1 MVNSFE
7 NIAVISFPE
16 LSENEFLSIEKKY
29 LNVIYIN
36 FFILFF
42 ASISIVFLVDF
53 TNTIN
58 ISPFSFWI
66 YIALI
71 IAFTIQFLIL
81 KIGFSKR
88 KYLVRSK
95 DISYKSGLFFM
106 KTTTVPF
113 HRIQH
118 IEINQGPFSRFFN
131 LAVLSVFTA
140 GNSSDDIKIR
150 GIKMT
155 DASKIKEFISTQID
169 G

>member
-1 MVNSFE
+1 
-7 NIAVISFPE
+7 
-16 LSENEFLSIEKKY
+16 
-29 LNVIYIN
+29 
-36 FFILFF
+36 
-42 ASISIVFLVDF
+42 LVDF

>member
-42 ASISIVFLVDF
+42 ASISVVFLVDF
-53 TNTIN
+53 TNIIN
-58 ISPFSFWI
+58 ISAFSFWI

-140 GNSSDDIKIR
+140 GNSSDDLKIR

>member
-42 ASISIVFLVDF
+42 ASFSIVFLVDF

>member
-42 ASISIVFLVDF
+42 ASFSIVFLVDF

-95 DISYKSGLFFM
+95 DVSYKSGLFFM

-140 GNSSDDIKIR
+140 GNSSDDLKIR

>member
-42 ASISIVFLVDF
+42 ASFSIVFLVDF

-95 DISYKSGLFFM
+95 DISYKCGLFFM

-140 GNSSDDIKIR
+140 GNSSDDLKIR

>member
-42 ASISIVFLVDF
+42 ASISVVFLVDF
-53 TNTIN
+53 TNIIN
-58 ISPFSFWI
+58 ISAFSFWI

-95 DISYKSGLFFM
+95 DISYKCGLFFM

-140 GNSSDDIKIR
+140 GNSSDDLKIR

>member
-58 ISPFSFWI
+58 ISAFSFWI

>member
-53 TNTIN
+53 TNIIN
-58 ISPFSFWI
+58 ISAFSFWI

>member
-7 NIAVISFPE
+7 NIAVISYPE

-42 ASISIVFLVDF
+42 ASISVVFLVDF
-53 TNTIN
+53 TNIIN
-58 ISPFSFWI
+58 ISAFSFWI

-95 DISYKSGLFFM
+95 DISYKCGLFFM

-118 IEINQGPFSRFFN
+118 IEINQGPFSRFFD

-140 GNSSDDIKIR
+140 GNSSDDLKIR

>member
-7 NIAVISFPE
+7 NIAVISYPE

-36 FFILFF
+36 FFLLFF
-42 ASISIVFLVDF
+42 ASISVVFLVDF
-53 TNTIN
+53 TNIIN
-58 ISPFSFWI
+58 ISAFSFWI

-95 DISYKSGLFFM
+95 DISYKCGLFFM

-118 IEINQGPFSRFFN
+118 IEINQGPFSRFFD

-140 GNSSDDIKIR
+140 GNSSDDLKIR

>member
-42 ASISIVFLVDF
+42 ASFSIVFLVDF

-81 KIGFSKR
+81 EIGFSKR

-140 GNSSDDIKIR
+140 GNSSDDLKIR

>member
-16 LSENEFLSIEKKY
+16 LPENEFLSIEKKY

-42 ASISIVFLVDF
+42 ASISVVFLVDF
-53 TNTIN
+53 TNIIN
-58 ISPFSFWI
+58 ISAFSFWI

-95 DISYKSGLFFM
+95 DISYKCGLFFM

-140 GNSSDDIKIR
+140 GNSSDDLKIR